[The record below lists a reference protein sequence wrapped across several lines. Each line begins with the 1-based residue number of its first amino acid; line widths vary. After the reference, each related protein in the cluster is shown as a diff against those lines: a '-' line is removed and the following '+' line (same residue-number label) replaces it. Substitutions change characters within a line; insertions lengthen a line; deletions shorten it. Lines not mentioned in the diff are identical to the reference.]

1 MLSSLIEKSGKSLYN
16 SVGFIKITQL
26 PYWVFVPAYKTF
38 EDLVL
43 FQKLGFFT
51 KSTALI
57 AFSLIASGCSIST
70 ATYGTGQT
78 AGSALAKDIASIATF
93 GYLEGSDA
101 KTEITYHD
109 RQPLAVPSKE
119 GFKSL
124 PRPITGFSAEQ
135 IALKRETDAFER
147 EFLAEQE
154 RLNNELP
161 QTEAERLA
169 EEEALFEKRL
179 LEEQRLQE
187 EARLAAENPPKKK
200 SLFRRLVG
208 KSVIKD
214 NAIRSN
220 SELTEVPPEYR
231 VPQEV
236 ASGPTADPFA
246 KKKKKKRF
254 LLF

>member
-1 MLSSLIEKSGKSLYN
+1 M
-16 SVGFIKITQL
+16 
-26 PYWVFVPAYKTF
+26 
-38 EDLVL
+38 

-51 KSTALI
+51 KSTALMV
-57 AFSLIASGCSIST
+57 FSLMASGCSIST

-78 AGSALAKDIASIATF
+78 AGSALAKDISSIATF

-101 KTEITYHD
+101 KTEISYHD
-109 RQPLAVPSKE
+109 RQALVVPSKE
-119 GFKSL
+119 EFKSL

-154 RLNNELP
+154 RLKIKVP

-200 SLFRRLVG
+200 SAFRRLFG
-208 KSVIKD
+208 KSVKRD

-231 VPQEV
+231 VPEEV
-236 ASGPTADPFA
+236 ASAPTVDPVG

>member
-1 MLSSLIEKSGKSLYN
+1 M
-16 SVGFIKITQL
+16 
-26 PYWVFVPAYKTF
+26 
-38 EDLVL
+38 
-43 FQKLGFFT
+43 FQKRGFFT
-51 KSTALI
+51 KSTALMM
-57 AFSLIASGCSIST
+57 FSLVASGCSISN

-78 AGSALAKDIASIATF
+78 AGGALAKDISSIATF
-93 GYLEGSDA
+93 GFLEGSDA
-101 KTEITYHD
+101 KTEISYHD

-124 PRPITGFSAEQ
+124 PRPITGFSADQ

-154 RLNNELP
+154 RLENKPPL
-161 QTEAERLA
+161 TEAERRA
-169 EEEALFEKRL
+169 EEEALFEKQL

-200 SLFRRLVG
+200 SVFRRLIG
-208 KSVIKD
+208 KSVKKD
-214 NAIRSN
+214 NSIRSN
-220 SELTEVPPEYR
+220 SELAELPPEYR
-231 VPQEV
+231 VPKEL
-236 ASGPTADPFA
+236 ASAPTVDPLA